1 MFNILTYSYEHAC
14 ENLFYTFY
22 LRSLCRSD
30 DVLRFSLGGRMMSVT
45 PDPNTI
51 ITISRVTEEPDCS
64 VCVNQ
69 ESKQNCNPKELT
81 LEDPTNTSVEF
92 TCPRP
97 QDVFVVEIKRD
108 IGMKVQKKKWYWHFL
123 IYFFR
128 CLLFLA
134 KNGKATMFDCEPTS
148 FTIS

>member
-1 MFNILTYSYEHAC
+1 
-14 ENLFYTFY
+14 
-22 LRSLCRSD
+22 
-30 DVLRFSLGGRMMSVT
+30 MSVT

-108 IGMKVQKKKWYWHFL
+108 IGMKVQKKKMILTFSNIFL
-123 IYFFR
+123 QVS
-128 CLLFLA
+128 
-134 KNGKATMFDCEPTS
+134 S
-148 FTIS
+148 FC